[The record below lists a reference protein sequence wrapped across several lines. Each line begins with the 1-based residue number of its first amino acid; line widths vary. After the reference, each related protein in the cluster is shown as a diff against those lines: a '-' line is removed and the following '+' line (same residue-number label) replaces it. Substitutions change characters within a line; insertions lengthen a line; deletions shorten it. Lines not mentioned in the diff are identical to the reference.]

1 MKIIVRRNGLKG
13 PILYEGMDMKE
24 AIWAARDYDQYRHL
38 TDDILGVRIIAT
50 LGSGLRYAVHN
61 WRLGCFRE
69 EPEGD
74 LIYDL
79 LSKDG
84 NSLTNRPRKRSTA
97 KQERK

>member
-1 MKIIVRRNGLKG
+1 MKIIVRSNGLKG
-13 PILYEGMDMKE
+13 PILYKGTDMND

-38 TDDILGVRIIAT
+38 TDDVLAVQIIAT

-79 LSKDG
+79 LSKDPFG
-84 NSLTNRPRKRSTA
+84 KKRRRP
-97 KQERK
+97 